1 VQKRPVVVCR
11 ANYDGMWVSGELR
24 PEDKSCI
31 VYFLGVKKSYEK
43 YQVLQNV
50 DDGARLG
57 WIPWNKYHVVPT
69 GAVACG
75 DGVETFVARHRG
87 GSNEESNTADDTN
100 IDGTL
105 GFTYHI
111 GKLDPKDG
119 FGKISIVNEVIIIPM
134 CAFFVRTDSWPI
146 RFAFNQADYNNVRN
160 ITGTPS

>member
-1 VQKRPVVVCR
+1 MQKRPVVVCR

-31 VYFLGVKKSYEK
+31 VSFLGVKKSYER

-57 WIPWNKYHVVPT
+57 WFRWNKYLVVPT

-75 DGVETFVARHRG
+75 DGVETFVARRRA

-100 IDGTL
+100 IDGTV

-119 FGKISIVNEVIIIPM
+119 FGKISIVNEVMFIPV
-134 CAFFVRTDSWPI
+134 CASFCPDRLLAHPVRSQSG
-146 RFAFNQADYNNVRN
+146 R
-160 ITGTPS
+160 S

>member
-1 VQKRPVVVCR
+1 
-11 ANYDGMWVSGELR
+11 MWVSGELR

-31 VYFLGVKKSYEK
+31 VSFLGVKKSYER

-57 WIPWNKYHVVPT
+57 WFSWSRYGVLPT

-87 GSNEESNTADDTN
+87 GSNEESNTAYDTN

-105 GFTYHI
+105 GYTYHI

-119 FGKISIVNEVIIIPM
+119 FGKISILNEVMFIPLWV
-134 CAFFVRTDSWPI
+134 CFSPDRLLAYPVRIQSG
-146 RFAFNQADYNNVRN
+146 R
-160 ITGTPS
+160 S

>member
-1 VQKRPVVVCR
+1 
-11 ANYDGMWVSGELR
+11 MWVSGELR

-31 VYFLGVKKSYEK
+31 VSFLGVKKSYEK

-57 WIPWNKYHVVPT
+57 WINWNKYHVVPT

-119 FGKISIVNEVIIIPM
+119 FGKISIVNEVILIPVCLFLSVPIVGPSGSYSVRPIITYGVLL
-134 CAFFVRTDSWPI
+134 VRPLRHVMI
-146 RFAFNQADYNNVRN
+146 
-160 ITGTPS
+160 